1 TRLERELG
9 ILARKREERRR
20 RRNES
25 STPIVALVG
34 YTNAG
39 KSTLLNALT
48 GASVLAAD
56 KLFATLDTRARR
68 LALPDGSFA
77 VATDTVGF
85 IRNMPKDLFAAFRAT
100 FEEIADADLIL
111 EVVDASSAERDE
123 HLETT
128 TQVLEKLELDR
139 IPRLR
144 VYNKS
149 DRIPAEERSL
159 LAQESGSVTISATE
173 PGGAKALLERIGQVI
188 RRPAH
193 RVIARAAS

>member
-1 TRLERELG
+1 
-9 ILARKREERRR
+9 
-20 RRNES
+20 
-25 STPIVALVG
+25 
-34 YTNAG
+34 
-39 KSTLLNALT
+39 
-48 GASVLAAD
+48 
-56 KLFATLDTRARR
+56 
-68 LALPDGSFA
+68 
-77 VATDTVGF
+77 
-85 IRNMPKDLFAAFRAT
+85 MPKDLFAAFRAT

-128 TQVLEKLELDR
+128 TQLLEKLELDR

-144 VYNKS
+144 VYNKA
-149 DRIPAEERSL
+149 DRIPDEERSL